1 MTLAQ
6 IDLLSGVEARAWAE
20 AQAPGP
26 EPEPNG
32 DLLSLAALSAMRI
45 A

>member
-20 AQAPGP
+20 AQEPAPA
-26 EPEPNG
+26 EPNG
-32 DLLSLAALSAMRI
+32 DLLSLAALSSMRI